1 MTPLPVRPHT
11 DSFPAQRGWTR
22 NRSPVTTRSCGAA
35 ALLLAALSGCTPPRS
50 VPAQDD
56 VPPVVTLGLGTPLSQ
71 SAPGVVHLLA
81 RASDESGVAGVT
93 FRRGGQLLGTDR
105 AAPFE
110 WTDPLGSGGTYRY
123 GAEATD
129 GAGNTAEQFL
139 EVTITLPPGLTG
151 VRGAAVQYAGE
162 GSSGPLTQPWAG
174 GAASL
179 VLINADAGTEL
190 ERSTLTGA
198 GAFTLPLPTLA
209 AGSGAAL
216 SAEVLGLSCDAP
228 PTFSVP
234 DARAVRA
241 SVTVGAQ
248 AAGLQ
253 EAAPLSGSVTSVN
266 GVPKETLRGSGGLL
280 FSDRPVQ
287 VSGTV
292 ACVLPGLR
300 DAGGSEVRGN
310 VTFGLNLL
318 RGWNAVSFTR
328 TVNSSLPPVGVLQS
342 VQPPAQWVV
351 GGTDLPWPDRP

>member
-1 MTPLPVRPHT
+1 MTPFPVRPHT

-22 NRSPVTTRSCGAA
+22 NRSPVTARSCGAA
-35 ALLLAALSGCTPPRS
+35 ALLLAALGACTPPRS
-50 VPAQDD
+50 VPARDD

-81 RASDESGVAGVT
+81 GVSDVSSVTQVT
-93 FRRGGQLLGTDR
+93 FERDGRTLGTDTS
-105 AAPFE
+105 APFE

-129 GAGNTAEQFL
+129 GAGNTARQFL
-139 EVTITLPPGLTG
+139 DVTITLPPGLTG
-151 VRGAAVQYAGE
+151 VQGVAVQYAGE
-162 GSSGPLTQPWAG
+162 GRSGPLTQPWAG
-174 GAASL
+174 EAGT
-179 VLINADAGTEL
+179 VLLSDAQAGTEL
-190 ERSTLTGA
+190 ARSALTGV

-209 AGSGAAL
+209 AGSGTAL

-234 DARAVRA
+234 DARVARA

-248 AAGLQ
+248 A
-253 EAAPLSGSVTSVN
+253 AAPLSGSVTSVN
-266 GVPKETLRGSGGLL
+266 GVPKETVRASGGLL

-300 DAGGSEVRGN
+300 DAGGAAVRGN

-318 RGWNAVSFTR
+318 RGWNAVTFTR
-328 TVNSSLPPVGVLQS
+328 TVNSSLPPVGTLQS
-342 VQPPAQWVV
+342 APPPAQWVV
-351 GGTDLPWPDRP
+351 GGADLPWPARP